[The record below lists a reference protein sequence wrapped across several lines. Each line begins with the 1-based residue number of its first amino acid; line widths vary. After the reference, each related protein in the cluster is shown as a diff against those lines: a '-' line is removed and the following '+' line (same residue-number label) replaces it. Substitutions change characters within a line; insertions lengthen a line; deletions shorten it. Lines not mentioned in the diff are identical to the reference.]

1 MPDITIAIR
10 MDANNEDVL
19 DYYLL
24 PTLDI
29 ESSRL
34 KLSDNN
40 GLGLDAY
47 RFNNLEHFFH
57 MAQRAK
63 FKEVA

>member
-10 MDANNEDVL
+10 MDSENKNIL

-40 GLGLDAY
+40 GLALDAY
-47 RFNNLEHFFH
+47 RFDDLEHFFY

-63 FKEVA
+63 IKEVA